1 MKLRSWRGSSPGV
14 ICRRLNLVGL
24 QDRPRDGGSSAGAP
38 ENFSIVQSGVLVGN
52 AHRAIEAFLHRQA
65 GGFNRIG
72 NKIEL
77 PPMGQRRVRV
87 EAALGFQT
95 QDRVQ
100 VESGRE
106 GTMQVGRLSRPDS
119 KASVVLGEIVLE
131 KSIGLVLAFNPL

>member
-1 MKLRSWRGSSPGV
+1 
-14 ICRRLNLVGL
+14 
-24 QDRPRDGGSSAGAP
+24 
-38 ENFSIVQSGVLVGN
+38 VQSGVLVGN
-52 AHRAIEAFLHRQA
+52 AQRAIDAFLHRQE

-77 PPMGQRRVRV
+77 PSMGQRRVRV

-106 GTMQVGRLSRPDS
+106 GTMQVGRLSRRDS

-131 KSIGLVLAFNPL
+131 KNIRLVLAFNPL